1 MSDWI
6 IQSDQL
12 TKYYGQVLAVDGLNL
27 GIESGCFYG
36 LLGPNGAG
44 KTTTLKMLSMLLNP
58 TKGKVEIDGQDINRS
73 ATAVKSCIGVV
84 PQHFSLQREMSVEE
98 TLKLHGMLHK
108 MKKDRIKERMDL
120 LLNFAQMHDHRKK
133 LVSELSGG
141 NKRKLMIIRAMMH
154 EPKILFLDEPTVG
167 LDASIRRT
175 IWDLL
180 KRLKS
185 EGLTMVLTTHY
196 IEEASVLCDRIG
208 MMTHGRLQ
216 MENSPQGFLTS
227 MAPYTVEVFDG
238 DQTIYY
244 QCASREEASQLTK
257 DSNGDVLVRRT
268 NLEDVYVKLT
278 KERVALG

>member
-1 MSDWI
+1 MSKWI
-6 IQSDQL
+6 IKTDQL
-12 TKYYGQVLAVDGLNL
+12 TKYYGELLAVDDLSL
-27 GIESGCFYG
+27 EIETGCFYG

-58 TKGKVEIDGQDINRS
+58 TKGSIEIADIPLNRS
-73 ATAVKSCIGVV
+73 ATMVKSLIGVV

-98 TLKLHGMLHK
+98 TLRLHGMLHK
-108 MKKDRIKERMDL
+108 MKRTQINDRMNTL
-120 LLNFAQMHDHRKK
+120 LTFAQMDSHRKK

-167 LDASIRRT
+167 LDASIRRI

-196 IEEASVLCDRIG
+196 IEEASVLCDRIS
-208 MMTHGRLQ
+208 MMTHGKIR
-216 MENSPQGFLTS
+216 MENSPQGFMKTV
-227 MAPYTVEVFDG
+227 APYAVEVFDG
-238 DQTIYY
+238 DQTRYFY
-244 QCASREEASQLTK
+244 CDSREEASEMTK
-257 DSNGDVLVRRT
+257 EVTGDVLVRQS

-278 KERVALG
+278 KERVALT